1 MNKTEQNQQSV
12 FNRFN
17 LLIAAII
24 ITIILIIALSNLL
37 EDPGSRQ
44 IRQTA
49 EKKLRLFARGY
60 SMNAINCEGIDKNNN
75 GWLNCRADDRKGQTV
90 YLECPYNFPEPE
102 CRYREKN

>member
-1 MNKTEQNQQSV
+1 MNKTQQNIKSFFKPV
-12 FNRFN
+12 NV
-17 LLIAAII
+17 LIAVII
-24 ITIILIIALSNLL
+24 ITVILIIALSNLL
-37 EDPGSRQ
+37 ENPDSRQ

-60 SMNAINCEGIDKNNN
+60 SLNAINCEGIDKNNN
-75 GWLNCRADDRKGQTV
+75 GWLNCRADDRKGQTL